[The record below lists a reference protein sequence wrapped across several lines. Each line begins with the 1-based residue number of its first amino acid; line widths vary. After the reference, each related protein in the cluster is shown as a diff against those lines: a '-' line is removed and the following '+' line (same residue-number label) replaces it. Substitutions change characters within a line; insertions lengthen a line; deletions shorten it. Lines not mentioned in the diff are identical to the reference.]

1 MSAPSR
7 SARAKSSPSPTSS
20 DALSAL
26 PEKARPHFVRVVDE
40 IPVTTWYRPITAPLK
55 ALGVPDG
62 KKGVAYRLNSDG
74 GYNKVAKPKPK
85 PKEKA
90 SA

>member
-1 MSAPSR
+1 M
-7 SARAKSSPSPTSS
+7 
-20 DALSAL
+20 

-40 IPVTTWYRPITAPLK
+40 IPVTTWYRPITAP
-55 ALGVPDG
+55 ASRPSASPTAAN
-62 KKGVAYRLNSDG
+62 GVAYRLNEDG
-74 GYNKVAKPKPK
+74 GYNKVTKPKPK